1 MHTLLVHLPLIT
13 DTTSCSLLLRSYI
26 SSSTLPPSPP
36 SSSQYLVNYPYFKIF
51 TVDYITFYSA
61 TIMKSF
67 MTYLKIDLK
76 RWNHEYL
83 NTVFETVSGMPWL
96 CFPFGSIYLFVCFL
110 ALPISFWIT
119 QYPGRKQKVRL
130 NEVIG
135 KYLIKRLFT
144 KL

>member
-13 DTTSCSLLLRSYI
+13 DTTSCSLLLRLDI

-36 SSSQYLVNYPYFKIF
+36 SSSQYLETYPYFKII

-76 RWNHEYL
+76 R
-83 NTVFETVSGMPWL
+83 
-96 CFPFGSIYLFVCFL
+96 
-110 ALPISFWIT
+110 
-119 QYPGRKQKVRL
+119 
-130 NEVIG
+130 
-135 KYLIKRLFT
+135 
-144 KL
+144 